1 MSDTSLKEGSTR
13 TKGQHIGYVRV
24 SSVEQNTN
32 RQLEGVELD
41 RTFTDR
47 ASGKDTRRPALEE
60 LLRFVR
66 EGDVV
71 IVHSID
77 RLARNLPDLRRIV
90 EDLTGR
96 GIQLRFVKEN
106 LTFSGDDS
114 PMSTLLLS
122 VMGAFAEFERA
133 LIRERQAEGI
143 AAAKRRGVYKGRKK
157 ALSREQAEEL
167 KERVRNGERKSAL
180 AKAFRI
186 SRETLY
192 RYLAT

>member
-1 MSDTSLKEGSTR
+1 M
-13 TKGQHIGYVRV
+13 KGQRIGYVRV
-24 SSVEQNTN
+24 SSVEQNTD

-41 RTFTDR
+41 RTFTDK
-47 ASGKDTRRPALEE
+47 ASGKDTKRPALEE

-66 EGDVV
+66 DGDTV

-96 GIQLRFVKEN
+96 GIQLRFLKEN

-143 AAAKRRGVYKGRKK
+143 AAAKRRGIYKGRKH
-157 ALSREQAEEL
+157 ALSREQVQEL
-167 KERVRNGERKSAL
+167 RERAGNGEKKSAL
-180 AKAFRI
+180 ARAFGI

>member
-1 MSDTSLKEGSTR
+1 M
-13 TKGQHIGYVRV
+13 KGQRIGYIRV
-24 SSVEQNTN
+24 SSVEQNTD

-41 RTFTDR
+41 RTFTDK
-47 ASGKDTRRPALEE
+47 ASGKDTKRPALEE

-77 RLARNLPDLRRIV
+77 RLARTLPDLRRIV

-96 GIQLRFVKEN
+96 SVQLRFLKEN

-133 LIRERQAEGI
+133 LIRERQAEGV
-143 AAAKRRGVYKGRKK
+143 AAAKRRGVYKGRKH
-157 ALSREQAEEL
+157 ALSGEQVQELRERAC
-167 KERVRNGERKSAL
+167 NGERKSTL